1 MLEARIIRS
10 IPAMSGPLLSVYLNT
25 GPAMQSKQG
34 AKPDY
39 LTRFAS
45 QVNGISQSV
54 PQSERELFLA
64 QVARAEARLAKHPPR
79 CRSIVIFAGKDSWQF
94 VPLQV
99 PVEDEVHWGTP
110 AIAQFLWLFEEH
122 KRIGIVLPGRKKA
135 RFFLY
140 WLGEIREL
148 EEKAFH
154 LEPSRKKEMG
164 PVSRPGVRLSRGT
177 NRDVYEHHRAAEYE
191 HYCREIARRM
201 ETWIASE
208 KLQSVFV
215 VGLPRMVNAV
225 QGSVSTSLANQIV
238 PVATDLGWLSRS
250 KLLQRI
256 EPDVL
261 QHKRDRERQ
270 SVQTLLGDSRN
281 AVTGID
287 EVLAQL
293 QQGNTRNIVVA
304 KGLSADLQRC
314 LNCSWVDRTADP
326 RCPSCGGKRE
336 RAVLRDLLPDLVRRY
351 NVSLEIVSGDSAEML
366 QGSGGIGALLR
377 EFEKKEYSAFAAG

>member
-1 MLEARIIRS
+1 MLEPRTIQS
-10 IPAMSGPLLSVYLNT
+10 LPALSRPLLSVYLNT

-34 AKPDY
+34 AKPGY

-45 QVNGISQSV
+45 QVNAISQSV
-54 PQSERELFLA
+54 PQIERELFLA
-64 QVARAEARLAKHPPR
+64 QVARAEAHLAKHPPH
-79 CRSIVIFAGKDSWQF
+79 CRSVVIFAGEDSWQF
-94 VPLQV
+94 LPLHV
-99 PVEDEVHWGTP
+99 PVEEEFHWGVP
-110 AIAQFLWLFEEH
+110 AIAQFLWLLDEH
-122 KRIGIVLPGRKKA
+122 KCYGIVLPGRKSA

-140 WLGEIREL
+140 WFGELREL
-148 EEKAFH
+148 EEKTFH
-154 LEPSRKKEMG
+154 LKPSRKKEMG
-164 PVSRPGVRLSRGT
+164 PVARPGVRLSRGT
-177 NRDVYEHHRAAEYE
+177 NRDVFEHHRAAEYE

-201 ETWIASE
+201 ETWIAAE
-208 KLQSVFV
+208 KLESVFV

-225 QGSVSTSLANQIV
+225 QKSISSPFVNQIV
-238 PVATDLGWLSRS
+238 PVATNLGWLSRS

-261 QHKRDRERQ
+261 KHKRDREREF
-270 SVQTLLGDSRN
+270 VRTLLGDSRN

-293 QQGNTRNIVVA
+293 QQGNARSIVVA

-336 RAVLRDLLPDLVRRY
+336 RASLRDLLPDLVRRY
-351 NVSLEIVSGDSAEML
+351 NVSLEIVSGNSADAL
-366 QGSGGIGALLR
+366 RRSGGIGALLR